1 MDTEKLVRWFGQHGV
16 QTGID
21 IPHLK
26 ECAEKV
32 RRLFN

>member
-1 MDTEKLVRWFGQHGV
+1 MNTEKLVRWFGQNGIK
-16 QTGID
+16 TSID
-21 IPHLK
+21 IPRLK